1 MQHITNNCGVPRTG
15 AERTPD
21 WPWGCHDELTLCQ
34 LILSPLNQGFCLSG
48 CLCVTVCLQVITSW
62 FRLFQVDNTSIY
74 IISREN
80 SYDLIWSVV
89 YLQICIPPKKD
100 SANLYLDGLLALF
113 SAQNQP
119 YPLCWWQI
127 SLSLYQP
134 FRIIVFLVWCVS
146 KCTVINFKI
155 HF

>member
-34 LILSPLNQGFCLSG
+34 LILSLLNQGFCLSG

-62 FRLFQVDNTSIY
+62 FRLFQVDNTSVY
-74 IISREN
+74 ISSREN

-89 YLQICIPPKKD
+89 YLLICIPPKKD
-100 SANLYLDGLLALF
+100 SANFYLEGLLV
-113 SAQNQP
+113 
-119 YPLCWWQI
+119 
-127 SLSLYQP
+127 LSLPDSLRKIAQSP
-134 FRIIVFLVWCVS
+134 LLMTNLIIILVPALQNYCFHGLV
-146 KCTVINFKI
+146 CQ
-155 HF
+155 